1 MSKFS
6 GISFGI
12 LAVLVLSACSGHNE
26 FADLDAF
33 VAEKRAAPSGQ
44 IPPIP
49 ALKAYRAFSYTA
61 SGLRAPFNRPVDV
74 KEIARLEAASSVKPD
89 TKREKEYL
97 EQYSLDSLTVVGTVR
112 LSGKLW
118 ALVKDADG
126 GVHRVSKNNYLGR
139 NYGKIIEVA
148 ENYLTVIEIVSTGG
162 DGWVERPR
170 SLELKVRN

>member
-1 MSKFS
+1 MMKRVSLIISLS
-6 GISFGI
+6 GA
-12 LAVLVLSACSGHNE
+12 LLLTACGGDSP

-33 VAEKRAAPSGQ
+33 VAAKRAAPSGQ

-74 KEIARLEAASSVKPD
+74 KEIARLEAASNVKPD
-89 TKREKEYL
+89 TKREKEFL

-112 LSGKLW
+112 LSGALW
-118 ALVKDADG
+118 ALVKDSDG
-126 GVHRVSKNNYLGR
+126 GVHRVRKNNYLGR